1 MEGRLPRASR
11 IVIPD
16 VPHHVVQRGNRRQ
29 PIFFSEEDRSRYV
42 DWLAEGCQRFA
53 TRCLAWCL
61 MDNHVHLILVP
72 STPDGLRGPIASAA
86 TRLSQRVNLMQQ
98 TSGHLFQ
105 GRYASYAM
113 DEAHLMAA
121 LRYVENNPVKAGL
134 VAAAEQWR
142 WSSAAAHV
150 ARRADRL
157 VDGME
162 FADAV
167 PNWRAMLARGL
178 EAAEEE
184 ERAPIEQALLSGQ
197 PLGTPAW
204 LATHADRL
212 DGRAMPGRRGR
223 PAKIK

>member
-1 MEGRLPRASR
+1 MPRASR
-11 IVIPD
+11 IVIPG

-29 PIFFSEEDRSRYV
+29 PIFFSDADRSRYV

-53 TRCLAWCL
+53 TQCLAWCL

-86 TRLSQRVNLMQQ
+86 TRLSQRINLMQQ

-113 DEAHLMAA
+113 DEAHLMVA
-121 LRYVENNPVKAGL
+121 LRYVENNPVAAGR
-134 VAAAEQWR
+134 VAAAEQWP

-150 ARRADRL
+150 ARRPDRL
-157 VDGME
+157 VGGME
-162 FADAV
+162 FADAI

-178 EAAEEE
+178 EGAEEE
-184 ERAPIEQALLSGQ
+184 AASIEQALLSGR
-197 PLGTPAW
+197 PRATPAW
-204 LATHADRL
+204 LAAHADRL
-212 DGRAMPGRRGR
+212 GDRATPRRRGR
-223 PAKIK
+223 PRKIINSEN